1 MGFFGR
7 LFGRP
12 DPRPAFPRAS
22 RAPRPRATRAPRPPQ
37 QAVLVHLDD
46 ADLPDAVAETCD
58 LATLGERLNEVVR
71 RDGLGEYDGDEVGPT
86 GATVFLYGPDA
97 ERLFAGIEPT
107 LRAYPLSQH
116 ARVVIRHGPP
126 GAPER
131 EVRL

>member
-12 DPRPAFPRAS
+12 DRRPASPRAG
-22 RAPRPRATRAPRPPQ
+22 RAPRPRAPSAPRPPQ
-37 QAVLVHLDD
+37 QAVLVHLDG
-46 ADLPDAVAETCD
+46 AGLPDAVYETCD
-58 LATLGERLNEVVR
+58 TSTLGDRLREVVQ
-71 RDGLGEYDGDEVGPT
+71 RDSLGEYDGDETGPT
-86 GATVFLYGPDA
+86 ETTLFLYGPDA
-97 ERLFAGIEPT
+97 ERLFTGIEPT
-107 LRAYPLSQH
+107 LRAYPLCQH

>member
-1 MGFFGR
+1 M
-7 LFGRP
+7 
-12 DPRPAFPRAS
+12 
-22 RAPRPRATRAPRPPQ
+22 
-37 QAVLVHLDD
+37 LVHLDD
-46 ADLPDAVAETCD
+46 TDLPDAVYETCD

-86 GATVFLYGPDA
+86 EATLFLYGPDA